1 MEQRGDA
8 FGGNMS
14 TEKSRQAPVVPAP
27 KSTATTAAV
36 STSAASTAS
45 APHASKSQSS
55 SPPRLI
61 VGIGASAGGLEAFKT
76 FFSHMPVDSEMAF
89 VLVQHLAPE
98 HTSLLGELIGRST
111 TMPVVDATDGVQVEP
126 GHVYVIPP
134 NATLT
139 IADGVLQVSK
149 PAPPRQHRFPI
160 DTFFTSLA
168 EDQGDCAV
176 CVVLSGSGSDGARG
190 LRAIKEHGGLTL
202 AQAGSDHV
210 AMAGMPA
217 SAAATGLVDEVLP
230 VEDMPARL
238 LAHYRHLLA
247 AQDNK
252 GPDGTRQDVTGHLR
266 TITGLLLA
274 EVGHDFS
281 QYKEKTLVRR
291 IQRRMQVLQT
301 ATVAEYIEHLRQ
313 EPREAEHLFHELLI
327 SVTEFF
333 RDPQAFETLQNEVIP
348 KMLAGKGAA
357 DTIRVWVPAC
367 ATGEEAYS
375 IAILLR
381 EALESQRAPPKVQIF
396 ATDID
401 QRAMG
406 AARAGRYRTPQP
418 GLSQERQE
426 RWFTQNGDELC
437 VIKPLR
443 DMIVFSP
450 HSVAKDPPF
459 SRLDLV
465 SCRNLLI
472 YMNPELQDRLVRTF
486 RYALKPGGFL
496 LLGPSEG
503 LARNAELFH
512 VVDKKHRLYARRDDA
527 SGAAPVLPPQ
537 RSGSTA
543 TWRAQAPPARTGGE
557 DPITRSARQALEK
570 YAPAYVVIDRNHD
583 IVRFAG
589 DTGRYLGPAS
599 GAATLNL
606 FGMLHKDLRAAA
618 RVAVQ
623 EAFASGKTVVRAGLR
638 VDINGKPQT
647 LRLIAE
653 PLPDAQTFDDDG
665 TSRLCALAFD
675 DIDRRPRSANAAGAS
690 DAAAADADNER
701 IQTLEQELSTTREQ
715 LHAAIDQLESLN
727 EETKSANEE
736 YQSVN
741 EELQSSNEELE
752 TSKEEMQSINEEL
765 QTVNAE
771 VHNKNEA
778 LRHAN
783 DDLHNLMDSTQIATL
798 FLDTGLRVNSFT
810 PPTTDLFHLRES
822 DRGRPITE
830 IKARLSYP
838 DLAQDVKQVL
848 RTLAVCERELDSP
861 ETGKSYVLRMTP
873 YRTVDNRIDGV
884 VLTFVDVTERRQH
897 ELARGRL
904 AAIIDSSRD
913 AIIGHDLDGSIHS
926 WNAGAER
933 LLGYSAEQ
941 VLGRSLSGLSV
952 EGDGDGAV
960 RALLETARDQ
970 GRPVETELD
979 WQRQDGA
986 TVPVALTCSPVR
998 DAAGRVVAGSTIAR
1012 DVTESKRAAV
1022 HMELMLRELNHRV
1035 KNSLANVQAIAL
1047 QTLSSAQT
1055 LDDFKLAFMS
1065 RLMALSNT
1073 HNLLAV
1079 DQWHGVGLREIVA
1092 SELAPYDHDGH
1103 SRADIAGDDLQLEP
1117 NTALALAMAV
1127 HELATNAGKYGA
1139 LSVSAGRVAVD
1150 WGTQPTD
1157 DGLRLHLRWREYDG
1171 PPVVPPKHTGFGSRL
1186 ITDGLTMELDGYA
1199 TLAFEPGGVVC
1210 RIDVPLSTK
1219 QDAT

>member
-1 MEQRGDA
+1 MKKD
-8 FGGNMS
+8 N
-14 TEKSRQAPVVPAP
+14 SRQAPAE
-27 KSTATTAAV
+27 AA
-36 STSAASTAS
+36 SASAAPADSGAQ
-45 APHASKSQSS
+45 PVM
-55 SPPRLI
+55 PRLI

-76 FFSHMPVDSEMAF
+76 FFSHMPADSEMAF

-98 HTSLLGELIGRST
+98 HTSLLGELVGRST
-111 TMPVVDATDGVQVEP
+111 TMPVVDAADGMPVHAR
-126 GHVYVIPP
+126 HVYVIPP

-139 IADGVLQVSK
+139 IAEGVLQVSK

-160 DTFFTSLA
+160 NTFFTSLA
-168 EDQGDCAV
+168 EDQGECAV
-176 CVVLSGSGSDGARG
+176 CIVLSGSGSDGARG
-190 LRAIKEHGGLTL
+190 LCEIKEHGGLTL
-202 AQAGSDHV
+202 AQSGSDHV
-210 AMAGMPA
+210 AMSGMPA

-230 VEDMPARL
+230 AEDMPARL
-238 LAHYRHLLA
+238 LAHDRHLLA

-252 GPDGTRQDVTGHLR
+252 GPDGIREDVAGHLL
-266 TITGLLLA
+266 TISGLLLA

-281 QYKEKTLVRR
+281 QYKQKTLVRR
-291 IQRRMQVLQT
+291 IQRRMQVLRI
-301 ATVAEYIEHLRQ
+301 ATVDGYIAHLRQ
-313 EPREAEHLFHELLI
+313 EPREAAHLFQELLI

-333 RDPQAFETLQNEVIP
+333 RDPQAFEKLQNEAIP
-348 KMLAGKGAA
+348 KLLAGKGAA

-381 EALESQRAPPKVQIF
+381 EALEGQRAPPKVQIF

-401 QRAMG
+401 ERAMG
-406 AARAGRYRTPQP
+406 SARAGRYRTPQP
-418 GLSQERQE
+418 SLSRERQE
-426 RWFTQNGDELC
+426 RWFTESGDELC

-465 SCRNLLI
+465 SCRNLMI
-472 YMNPELQDRLVRTF
+472 YMNPDLQDRMVRTF

-537 RSGSTA
+537 RSGSTEA
-543 TWRAQAPPARTGGE
+543 WRAQTPPTRTGGE
-557 DPITRSARQALEK
+557 DPIDRSARQALQK

-606 FGMLHKDLRAAA
+606 FGMLHKELRAAA

-623 EAFASGKTVVRAGLR
+623 EAFTSGKTVVRAGLM
-638 VDINGKPQT
+638 VNIGGKPQP

-653 PLPDAQTFDDDG
+653 PLPEAHTSGDDATG
-665 TSRLCALAFD
+665 HLCALAFD
-675 DIDRRPRSANAAGAS
+675 DIDRRPRSA
-690 DAAAADADNER
+690 DAARADDGDAADADNDR

-715 LHAAIDQLESLN
+715 LHAAIDQLESAN
-727 EETKSANEE
+727 EEMKSANEE

-741 EELQSSNEELE
+741 EELQSANEELE

-783 DDLHNLMDSTQIATL
+783 DDLSNLMDSTQIATL
-798 FLDTGLRVNSFT
+798 FLDTALRVNSFT
-810 PPTTDLFHLRES
+810 PPTTGLFHLLES

-848 RTLAVCERELDSP
+848 RTLAVRERELDSQ
-861 ETGKSYVLRMTP
+861 ETGNSYLLRMTP

-884 VLTFVDVTERRQH
+884 VLTFVDISERKTH
-897 ELARGRL
+897 ELECSRF
-904 AAIIDSSRD
+904 AAIIASSKD

-926 WNAGAER
+926 WNVGAER

-941 VLGRSLSGLSV
+941 VMGRSLARLST
-952 EGDGDGAV
+952 GDDGYDEM
-960 RALLETARDQ
+960 RALLETARDD
-970 GRPVETELD
+970 GLPVQTELD
-979 WQRQDGA
+979 WQRQDGVA
-986 TVPVALTCSPVR
+986 VSVALTCSPVK
-998 DAAGRVVAGSTIAR
+998 DSSGRVIAASTIAR
-1012 DVTESKRAAV
+1012 DVTEAKRAAA
-1022 HMELMLRELNHRV
+1022 HMDLMLRELNHRV
-1035 KNSLANVQAIAL
+1035 KNSLASVQAIAL

-1055 LDDFKLAFMS
+1055 LADFKPAFMS

-1079 DQWHGVGLREIVA
+1079 DEWHGVGLRELIA
-1092 SELAPYDHDGH
+1092 SELAPYDHDGR
-1103 SRADIAGDDLQLEP
+1103 SRVDIAGDDLQLDP
-1117 NTALALAMAV
+1117 KTALALAMAL

-1139 LSVSAGRVAVD
+1139 LSVAEGRVAVD
-1150 WGTQPTD
+1150 WDTRAID
-1157 DGLRLHLRWREYDG
+1157 DGRRLRLCWREHGG
-1171 PPVVPPKHTGFGSRL
+1171 PAVVSPERTGFGSRL
-1186 ITDGLTMELDGYA
+1186 ITDGLTMELDGEA
-1199 TLAFEPGGVVC
+1199 TLTFEPGGVVC
-1210 RIDVPLSTK
+1210 SIDIPLPIPE
-1219 QDAT
+1219 DAR

>member
-1 MEQRGDA
+1 MNRDNKSDTPVMAPEHETAKSVARADA
-8 FGGNMS
+8 S
-14 TEKSRQAPVVPAP
+14 
-27 KSTATTAAV
+27 
-36 STSAASTAS
+36 
-45 APHASKSQSS
+45 SQST
-55 SPPRLI
+55 PPRLI
-61 VGIGASAGGLEAFKT
+61 IGIGASAGGLEAFKT

-98 HTSLLGELIGRST
+98 HISLLGELVGRST
-111 TMPVVDATDGVQVEP
+111 TMPVVDAADGVPVQP
-126 GHVYVIPP
+126 RNVYVIPP

-139 IADGVLQVSK
+139 IADGVLQLSK

-176 CVVLSGSGSDGARG
+176 CVVLSGSGSDGTRG

-202 AQAGSDHV
+202 AQADSDHV
-210 AMAGMPA
+210 ALAGMPS

-230 VEDMPARL
+230 AEDMPARL

-247 AQDNK
+247 AQDQK
-252 GPDGTRQDVTGHLR
+252 GPDGTRQDVAGHLR

-291 IQRRMQVLQT
+291 IQRRMQVLQM
-301 ATVAEYIEHLRQ
+301 ATVTDYIAHLRL
-313 EPREAEHLFHELLI
+313 EPGEAAHLFHELLI

-333 RDPQAFETLQNEVIP
+333 RDPQAFETLQNRVIP
-348 KMLAGKGAA
+348 ELLAGKGAA

-375 IAILLR
+375 IAILLG
-381 EALESQRAPPKVQIF
+381 EALEGVRAPPKVQIF

-401 QRAMG
+401 QRAMS
-406 AARAGRYRTPQP
+406 AARAGRYRKPQP

-426 RWFTQNGDELC
+426 RWFTEVGDDLC
-437 VIKPLR
+437 VIKSLR
-443 DMIVFSP
+443 DMIIFSP

-459 SRLDLV
+459 SRLDMV
-465 SCRNLLI
+465 SCRNLMI

-486 RYALKPGGFL
+486 RYALKAGGFL
-496 LLGPSEG
+496 MLGLSEG
-503 LARNAELFH
+503 LARNADLFH
-512 VVDKKHRLYARRDDA
+512 VVDKKHRLYARRGDA
-527 SGAAPVLPPQ
+527 SGAAPALPPQ
-537 RSGSTA
+537 RSGSSA
-543 TWRAQAPPARTGGE
+543 TWRAQGPSARTDGE
-557 DPITRSARQALEK
+557 DPIARSARQALEK

-589 DTGRYLGPAS
+589 ETGRYLEPAS
-599 GAATLNL
+599 GAASLNL
-606 FGMLHKDLRAAA
+606 FGMLQKGLRAAA
-618 RVAVQ
+618 RLAVQ
-623 EAFASGKTVVRAGLR
+623 EAFTSGKTVVRAGLT
-638 VDINGKPQT
+638 VDIGGKPQS

-653 PLPDAQTFDDDG
+653 PLPDAQTAHDDG

-675 DIDRRPRSANAAGAS
+675 DTDRHRPRANVAGVDAKDS
-690 DAAAADADNER
+690 DVEAADADNER

-715 LHAAIDQLESLN
+715 LHTAIDQLESLN
-727 EETKSANEE
+727 EELKSANEE

-771 VHNKNEA
+771 VHSKNEA

-783 DDLHNLMDSTQIATL
+783 DDLSNLMDSTQIATL
-798 FLDTGLRVNSFT
+798 FLDSQLHVNSFT
-810 PPTTDLFHLRES
+810 PPTTELFHLRES

-830 IKARLSYP
+830 ITTRLSYP
-838 DLAQDVKQVL
+838 DLAQDVERVL
-848 RTLAVCERELDSP
+848 RTLVVRERELDSP
-861 ETGKSYVLRMTP
+861 ETNKNYLLRMIP
-873 YRTVDNRIDGV
+873 YRTVDNLIDGV
-884 VLTFVDVTERRQH
+884 VLTFVDISERKQH

-904 AAIIDSSRD
+904 AAIVDSSKD
-913 AIIGHDLDGSIHS
+913 AIIGHDLEGIIHS

-941 VLGRSLSGLSV
+941 VLGRSLSGLS
-952 EGDGDGAV
+952 GDGDGEGEV

-970 GRPVETELD
+970 GRPVETEMD

-986 TVPVALTCSPVR
+986 TVPVALTCSLVK

-1012 DVTESKRAAV
+1012 DVTQSKRAAA
-1022 HMELMLRELNHRV
+1022 HMQLMLRELNHRV
-1035 KNSLANVQAIAL
+1035 KNSLFNVQAIAL

-1055 LDDFKLAFMS
+1055 LADFKPAFMA

-1073 HNLLAV
+1073 HNLLAL
-1079 DQWHGVGLREIVA
+1079 DEWHGVGLREIIA
-1092 SELAPYDHDGH
+1092 SELTPYDHDGR
-1103 SRADIAGDDLQLEP
+1103 SRVDIVGDDLQLEP
-1117 NTALALAMAV
+1117 KTALALAMAV
-1127 HELATNAGKYGA
+1127 HELATNASKYGA
-1139 LSVSAGRVAVD
+1139 LSVAAGRVAVD
-1150 WGTQPTD
+1150 WDTQA
-1157 DGLRLHLRWREYDG
+1157 GVGGRRLRLRWREYGG
-1171 PPVVPPKHTGFGSRL
+1171 PPVAPPGRTGFGSRL
-1186 ITDGLTMELDGYA
+1186 ITEGLAMELDGEA
-1199 TLAFEPGGVVC
+1199 TLDFEPDGVVC
-1210 RIDVPLSTK
+1210 RIDVPLST
-1219 QDAT
+1219 QAGSA

>member
-1 MEQRGDA
+1 MNKG
-8 FGGNMS
+8 
-14 TEKSRQAPVVPAP
+14 KSRLAPAD
-27 KSTATTAAV
+27 A
-36 STSAASTAS
+36 
-45 APHASKSQSS
+45 ASKSAAATGPTSKPAAPADS
-55 SPPRLI
+55 RSHASPPRLI

-98 HTSLLGELIGRST
+98 HTSLLGELVGRST
-111 TMPVVDATDGVQVEP
+111 TMPVVDAADGMPVEP
-126 GHVYVIPP
+126 SHVYVIPP

-139 IADGVLQVSK
+139 IVDGVLQLSK
-149 PAPPRQHRFPI
+149 PAPPRSHRFPI
-160 DTFFTSLA
+160 DTFFSSLA

-176 CVVLSGSGSDGARG
+176 CVVLSGTGSDGARG

-202 AQAGSDHV
+202 AQAGFDHV
-210 AMAGMPA
+210 PMAGMPA

-230 VEDMPARL
+230 VEKMPERL

-247 AQDNK
+247 GQDNK
-252 GPDGTRQDVTGHLR
+252 GPDGTRQDLAGHLR
-266 TITGLLLA
+266 TITGLVLA
-274 EVGHDFS
+274 EVGHDFG

-291 IQRRMQVLQT
+291 IQRRMQVLQI
-301 ATVAEYIEHLRQ
+301 ATVAEYIAHLRQ
-313 EPREAEHLFHELLI
+313 EPREADNLFHELLI

-333 RDPQAFETLQNEVIP
+333 RDPQAFEALQKEAIP
-348 KMLAGKGAA
+348 KLLAGKGPA
-357 DTIRVWVPAC
+357 DTIRVWVAAC

-381 EALESQRAPPKVQIF
+381 EALEGQRAPPKVQIF

-401 QRAMG
+401 ERAMV
-406 AARAGRYRTPQP
+406 AARAGRYQKPQP
-418 GLSQERQE
+418 GLSEDRQE
-426 RWFTQNGDELC
+426 RWFTQDGDDLC

-443 DMIVFSP
+443 EMIVFSP
-450 HSVAKDPPF
+450 HRVAKDPPF

-486 RYALKPGGFL
+486 QYALKPGGFL

-503 LARNAELFH
+503 LARNADLFH
-512 VVDKKHRLYARRDDA
+512 VVDKKNRLYSRRTDA
-527 SGAAPVLPPQ
+527 IGAAPTLPPQ
-537 RSGSTA
+537 RNDIAGIA
-543 TWRAQAPPARTGGE
+543 RAAPASIRTGGE
-557 DPITRSARQALEK
+557 DPIDRSARQALEK
-570 YAPAYVVIDRNHD
+570 YAPAYVVTDRNHD

-589 DTGRYLGPAS
+589 NTGRYLGPAS
-599 GAATLNL
+599 GAASLNV
-606 FGMLHKDLRAAA
+606 FSMLHQGLRAAA

-623 EAFASGKTVVRAGLR
+623 EAFNSGKTVVRAGLT
-638 VDINGKPQT
+638 VNIDGKPQT

-653 PLPDAQTFDDDG
+653 PLPDAQASSEEG
-665 TSRLCALAFD
+665 TSRLCVLAFD
-675 DIDRRPRSANAAGAS
+675 DIDRRPTSANTSRAS
-690 DAAAADADNER
+690 DDACADDDNER
-701 IQTLEQELSTTREQ
+701 IRTLEQELSTTREQ

-783 DDLHNLMDSTQIATL
+783 DDLHNLMDSTHIATL
-798 FLDTGLRVNSFT
+798 FLDGQLHVNSFT

-822 DRGRPITE
+822 DHGRPITE
-830 IKARLSYP
+830 IASRLSYP

-848 RTLAVCERELDSP
+848 RTLVVRERELENQ
-861 ETGKSYVLRMTP
+861 ETGKSYLLRMMP

-884 VLTFVDVTERRQH
+884 VLTFVDSTERKLH

-904 AAIIDSSRD
+904 AAIIDSSKD
-913 AIIGHDLDGSIHS
+913 AIIGHDLEGLIHS

-941 VLGRSLSGLSV
+941 ALGRSLSGLSR
-952 EGDGDGAV
+952 GDDGDQEM
-960 RALLETARDQ
+960 RTLLKTARDK

-979 WQRQDGA
+979 WQRKDGVA
-986 TVPVALTCSPVR
+986 VPVALTCSPVKN
-998 DAAGRVVAGSTIAR
+998 AAGRVVAGSTIVR
-1012 DVTESKRAAV
+1012 DATEPKRAAA

-1035 KNSLANVQAIAL
+1035 KNTLASVQAIAL

-1055 LDDFKLAFMS
+1055 LADFKPAFMA

-1079 DQWHGVGLREIVA
+1079 DAWHGVGLREIVA
-1092 SELAPYDHDGH
+1092 SELAPYEHDGH
-1103 SRADIAGDDLQLEP
+1103 SRVDITGDDLQLEP
-1117 NTALALAMAV
+1117 KTALALAMAM
-1127 HELATNAGKYGA
+1127 HELATNASKYGA
-1139 LSVSAGRVAVD
+1139 LSVAAGRVAVD
-1150 WGTQPTD
+1150 WDTRSAEDGTR
-1157 DGLRLHLRWREYDG
+1157 LRLRWREYGG
-1171 PPVVPPKHTGFGSRL
+1171 PPVDPPNRTGFGSRL
-1186 ITDGLTMELDGYA
+1186 ITDGLTMELDGEA
-1199 TLAFEPGGVVC
+1199 TLAFKPDGVVC
-1210 RIDVPLSTK
+1210 CIDIPLST
-1219 QDAT
+1219 QEDAAWPPS